1 MIELIANQACHI
13 IMKSKLK
20 SIAIICGL
28 IIMAG
33 CVAYAPPP
41 YSYYAAPM
49 ASPYGMQ
56 PQVAPYGG
64 YGYGIT
70 PILPVPVIGFG
81 GWGFRGFR
89 R

>member
-1 MIELIANQACHI
+1 MNI
-13 IMKSKLK
+13 KLR
-20 SIAIICGL
+20 SIVVMSSL
-28 IIMAG
+28 VFMTG
-33 CVAYAPPP
+33 CIAYAPQP
-41 YSYYAAPM
+41 YAPYYGAPM

-64 YGYGIT
+64 YGYGIA
-70 PILPVPVIGFG
+70 PVVPVPMIGFG